1 GSSHLFMDKLYILP
15 LTNIVLFPG
24 NIVGLV
30 INDEKLANN
39 ITHNWRFISL
49 LVKDDKYN
57 FYDYGCLCEVISVQK
72 LYANTFIIQLKAFKR
87 VKVFEINFEDIYP
100 FSFNFKVLE
109 EKKVIENENEIKTK
123 LLNTAKNYIGILN
136 INSYYEAIY
145 KKDLCVLTDLIASI
159 IRIKPVIKQELLAQE
174 DCIKRAYRL
183 IELIEEILKRWPAKN
198 IILNNFINKPLVYT
212 FYFN

>member
-1 GSSHLFMDKLYILP
+1 MEKLYILP

-30 INDEKLANN
+30 LNDEKLANN

-49 LVKDDKYN
+49 LVKDEKDKFS

-87 VKVFEINFEDIYP
+87 VKVFDVNFEDIYP
-100 FSFNFKVLE
+100 YSSNFKILE
-109 EKKVIENENEIKTK
+109 EQKLQENEDEVKLN
-123 LLNTAKNYIGILN
+123 LLNVAKNYIGILN
-136 INSYYEAIY
+136 IDSYYENLY
-145 KKDLCVLTDLIASI
+145 KKDLCILTDLLASI
-159 IRIKPVIKQELLAQE
+159 IRIKPSIKQELLAQE
-174 DCIKRAYRL
+174 NCFKRATKLIQL
-183 IELIEEILKRWPAKN
+183 IEDILKRWPAKN
-198 IILNNFINKPLVYT
+198 IILTNFINKPLIFT

>member
-1 GSSHLFMDKLYILP
+1 MDKLYILP

-30 INDEKLANN
+30 LNDEKLANN

-57 FYDYGCLCEVISVQK
+57 FYDYGCLCEVISFQK

-87 VKVFEINFEDIYP
+87 VKVFEVDFEDIYP
-100 FSFNFKVLE
+100 YSSNFKILE
-109 EKKVIENENEIKTK
+109 EKKIPINEDELKIN
-123 LLNTAKNYIGILN
+123 LLNVAKNYIGILN
-136 INSYYEAIY
+136 VNSYYESMY
-145 KKDLCVLTDLIASI
+145 KKDLCTLTDLLASI
-159 IRIKPVIKQELLAQE
+159 IRVKASIKQELLAQE
-174 DCIKRAYRL
+174 DCTKRAYKL
-183 IELIEEILKRWPAKN
+183 IELIQEILKRWPAKN
-198 IILNNFINKPLVYT
+198 IVLHNFINKPLIFT

>member
-1 GSSHLFMDKLYILP
+1 MEKLYILP

-30 INDEKLANN
+30 LNDEKLANN

-49 LVKDDKYN
+49 LVKDEKDKFS

-87 VKVFEINFEDIYP
+87 VKVFDVNFEDIYP
-100 FSFNFKVLE
+100 YSSNFKILE
-109 EKKVIENENEIKTK
+109 EQKLQENEDEVKLN
-123 LLNTAKNYIGILN
+123 LLNVAKNYIGILN
-136 INSYYEAIY
+136 IDSYYENLY
-145 KKDLCVLTDLIASI
+145 KKDLCILTDLLASI
-159 IRIKPVIKQELLAQE
+159 IRIKNSIKQELLAQE
-174 DCIKRAYRL
+174 NCFERATKLIQL
-183 IELIEEILKRWPAKN
+183 IEDILKRWPAKN
-198 IILNNFINKPLVYT
+198 IIPTNFINKPLIFT